1 MRRQYR
7 VPHLGGSTAHQ
18 RRLGDVNVA
27 RTSPPYL
34 ADPAAAPMVPADR
47 QWDVGATS
55 SEFADRLR
63 SELAQNALRILD
75 ENGEAPGATRPP
87 DRIVYDSPAKTGG
100 EIVSVFP
107 PDR

>member
-1 MRRQYR
+1 
-7 VPHLGGSTAHQ
+7 
-18 RRLGDVNVA
+18 
-27 RTSPPYL
+27 
-34 ADPAAAPMVPADR
+34 MVPADR

-87 DRIVYDSPAKTGG
+87 DRIV
-100 EIVSVFP
+100 SVFP